1 MITKLTESDA
11 EGHPPLHEDSSLTT
25 ALAARLDLGILI
37 EGVNDK
43 TQRRTPL
50 SDSPGLKK
58 TQDQLV
64 QKWLFKSCI
73 SWERPHIC

>member
-37 EGVNDK
+37 EE
-43 TQRRTPL
+43 
-50 SDSPGLKK
+50 
-58 TQDQLV
+58 
-64 QKWLFKSCI
+64 C
-73 SWERPHIC
+73 E